1 MTKIDDKSQL
11 EPTQWQPYN
20 ALTLTPV
27 DKRYSIQAA
36 LQISIIVLIIL
47 TAIMVL
53 MNIQHTQP
61 LADILIAITAITSI
75 GTLWISL
82 KYLAAKKVYYGVL
95 KHELVMRKG
104 LWWVKTTTLPFSR
117 LQHVSLS
124 QNPIQRQFNLATLK
138 CFSAGSGA
146 AEINLPGL
154 KFETAEHLRQHLLH
168 RATSHQQD
176 KSIPEQVKT
185 ELQSDSTMI
194 KPDKTEHQSDSIE
207 IEPDKTEL
215 QTDNTEI
222 EPDKT
227 ELQTNN
233 TEIEPDKTEL
243 QTDNTEIEPDNTE
256 HLQVEQQFIPSAQQ
270 TSAEQPVISH
280 QTTQSATAEN
290 KLKSEKQDD

>member
-20 ALTLTPV
+20 TLTLTPV
-27 DKRYSIQAA
+27 DKRYPIQAA

-47 TAIMVL
+47 TAIMVM

-61 LADILIAITAITSI
+61 LADILIAVTAITSI

-82 KYLAAKKVYYGVL
+82 KYQAAKKVYYGVL

-124 QNPIQRQFNLATLK
+124 QNPIQRQFSLATLK

-194 KPDKTEHQSDSIE
+194 KPDKTEHQSGS
-207 IEPDKTEL
+207 
-215 QTDNTEI
+215 
-222 EPDKT
+222 
-227 ELQTNN
+227 

-256 HLQVEQQFIPSAQQ
+256 HLQVEQQFPPSAQQ
-270 TSAEQPVISH
+270 TSKEQPVFSH

>member
-27 DKRYSIQAA
+27 DKRYPIQAA

-61 LADILIAITAITSI
+61 LTDILIAITAITSI

-82 KYLAAKKVYYGVL
+82 KYQAAKKVYYGVL

-185 ELQSDSTMI
+185 ELQPDST
-194 KPDKTEHQSDSIE
+194 D
-207 IEPDKTEL
+207 IEPV
-215 QTDNTEI
+215 
-222 EPDKT
+222 
-227 ELQTNN
+227 
-233 TEIEPDKTEL
+233 
-243 QTDNTEIEPDNTE
+243 NTE
-256 HLQVEQQFIPSAQQ
+256 HLQVEQQFIPSVQQTAAHQ

-280 QTTQSATAEN
+280 QTTQSETAEN